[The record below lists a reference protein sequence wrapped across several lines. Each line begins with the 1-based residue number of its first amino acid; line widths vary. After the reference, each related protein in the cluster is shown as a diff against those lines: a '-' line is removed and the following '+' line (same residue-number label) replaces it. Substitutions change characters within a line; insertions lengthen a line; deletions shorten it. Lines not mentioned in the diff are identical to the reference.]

1 MQQKEGLIIMTDLH
15 PNRALFD
22 QVMVPNYSPVNVI
35 PVKGEG
41 SRLWDQEGRE
51 YIDLAGGIAVNALGH
66 CHPELVAALKEQADK
81 LWHLSNV
88 YTNEPA
94 LKLAQQLCELTFA
107 DRVFFANSGAEANE
121 AALKLARRYGWDKVG
136 EEKHE
141 IISTR
146 GSFHGRTLFTVTV
159 GGQEK
164 YTEGFR
170 PAPGGIT
177 HVPYN
182 DIAALE
188 AAISDKTCAVMLEP
202 VQGEGGVRP
211 ADQAYLEAAR
221 RLCDKHDALLIF
233 DEVQTGVGRSGKLYS
248 YMTYGVT
255 PDVLTTAKSLGGGF
269 PVGAMLATAEAAK
282 CLVVGTHGST
292 YGGNPLACA
301 VAGKVLDIISRPDVL
316 AGVTSRHERLRNHLN
331 EINSKHNIF
340 TEVRGQGLLIGA
352 ELTEAW
358 HGKAKDFVNAALEE
372 GVMILV
378 AGPNVLRMAPSLVI
392 PEADIDAAMIGLERA
407 IAKVLAA

>member
-1 MQQKEGLIIMTDLH
+1 MTQQH
-15 PNRALFD
+15 PDRSVFD
-22 QVMVPNYSPVNVI
+22 QVMTPNYAPLDVI
-35 PVKGEG
+35 PVRGRG

-51 YIDLAGGIAVNALGH
+51 YVDLAGGIAVNSLGH
-66 CHPELVAALKEQADK
+66 CHPELVAELKAQADE

-94 LKLAQQLCELTFA
+94 LNLAQKLCDLTFA
-107 DRVFFANSGAEANE
+107 DKVYFCNSGAEANE
-121 AALKLARRYGWDKVG
+121 AALKLARRKAWNEVG

-177 HVPYN
+177 HIPYN

-211 ADQAYLEAAR
+211 AEKAYLEAAR
-221 RLCDKHDALLIF
+221 RLCDKHNALLIF
-233 DEVQTGVGRSGKLYS
+233 DEVQTGVGRSGALYA
-248 YMTYGVT
+248 YMHYGVT

-269 PVGAMLATAEAAK
+269 PVGAMLATDEAAK
-282 CLVVGTHGST
+282 ALVVGTHGST
-292 YGGNPLACA
+292 YGGNPLACR
-301 VAGKVLDIISRPDVL
+301 VASRVLDV
-316 AGVTSRHERLRNHLN
+316 VTRDEVKANVEARTAQLREGLQRIN
-331 EINSKHNIF
+331 EEHRVF
-340 TEVRGQGLLIGA
+340 QDVRGLGLLVGA
-352 ELTEAW
+352 ELVDEW
-358 HGKAKDFVNAALEE
+358 HGKAKLFLQAALRE
-372 GVMILV
+372 GLMILV
-378 AGPNVLRMAPSLVI
+378 AGPNVLRMAPSLLVT
-392 PEADIDAAMIGLERA
+392 EADIALALEQLERA
-407 IAKVLAA
+407 VAQVKSETAAA